1 MQTGPFVAFV
11 CFCAFDGSE
20 ICLPNRIFSN
30 FSMDTGDPEIST
42 HGITNFT
49 NLSWCHQEGHAEF
62 LKSWRHEW
70 DERFLEV
77 PSPKCIGGTSNKIS
91 SGLLRQ

>member
-1 MQTGPFVAFV
+1 MAFV

-42 HGITNFT
+42 QGMNQFYQ
-49 NLSWCHQEGHAEF
+49 LQLVPPGGSRGVSQE
-62 LKSWRHEW
+62 L
-70 DERFLEV
+70 
-77 PSPKCIGGTSNKIS
+77 T
-91 SGLLRQ
+91 